1 MCFSEKGSAVCLQGE
16 QDSKESNC
24 RAHSEHLNLHASLDR
39 SKSGTR
45 AKDNSIY
52 SLYSPLMAEM
62 IADVWPLE
70 AWTLYAGVS

>member
-1 MCFSEKGSAVCLQGE
+1 MERQKCVCFSEKGSAVCLQGE

-45 AKDNSIY
+45 ATIVYIVYIHISNGRNDCRC
-52 SLYSPLMAEM
+52 MA
-62 IADVWPLE
+62 A
-70 AWTLYAGVS
+70 